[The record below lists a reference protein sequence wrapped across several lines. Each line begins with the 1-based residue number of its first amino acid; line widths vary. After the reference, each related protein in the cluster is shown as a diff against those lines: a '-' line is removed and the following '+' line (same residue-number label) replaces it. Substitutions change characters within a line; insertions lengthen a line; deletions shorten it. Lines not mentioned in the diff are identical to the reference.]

1 MSSSRGT
8 ALKKR
13 PRDFNSLE
21 GQDFVVETLKHSI
34 EKNKIA
40 NAYIFSGPRGV
51 GKTSSARAFARC
63 LNCKNGPT
71 VMPCGECSNCKSI
84 ESDSSLDVIE
94 IDGASNTSVQDIRQI
109 KEEIMFP
116 PAISKYR
123 IYIIDEVH
131 MLSNSAFNALLKTI
145 EEPPNYIVFIFA
157 TTESH
162 KLPETI
168 KSRCQ
173 HFSFKLLSLE
183 KIYNM
188 LKKVCF
194 EDHIKYED
202 EALKWIAYKSSGSV
216 RDAYTLFDQVVS
228 FTNSDIK
235 LDQIR
240 SKMGFTNDE
249 FLEKLSVS
257 ILSED
262 VKELICI
269 LDSIFLAGV
278 SYEQFLLD
286 SIEFFREALFLKI
299 GIKNFEF
306 IGIKSE
312 DLRKKLIEFDLNYL
326 ERIIVV
332 LLETYRDLQF
342 SINPR
347 YELEINFIKIL
358 RLKNYIPNHVLIKQ
372 IQNIEDNLLE
382 DMALDSSNFDALANK
397 KSEDDLAFIPTKLNL
412 EYEFPKIKSLEKEET
427 GCDENLSTKID
438 ENLLKPNS
446 IDKIDKIDEIDEI
459 DEIFIE
465 DDNSSKAN
473 DFIDIRDKFIYIV
486 SRYIQTLVHSGEVV
500 IDENVL
506 YYKVFSEFE
515 YNELQNYK
523 GEIRSEFYKEF
534 PNLSIVF
541 QKNFKSL
548 EKDFEKL
555 ETVKNIF
562 GASEVLEE

>member
-1 MSSSRGT
+1 MASSRGT

-13 PRDFNSLE
+13 PRDFSSLE
-21 GQDFVVETLKHSI
+21 GQDFIVETLKHSI

-84 ESDSSLDVIE
+84 ENDSSLDVIE

-131 MLSNSAFNALLKTI
+131 MLSNSAFNALLKTV
-145 EEPPNYIVFIFA
+145 EEPPSYIVFIFA

-228 FTNSDIK
+228 FTNSNIK

-240 SKMGFTNDE
+240 SKMGLTNDE
-249 FLEKLSVS
+249 FLEKLSIS
-257 ILSED
+257 ILNED
-262 VKELICI
+262 VKDLICI

-299 GIKNFEF
+299 GIKNFDF

-312 DLRKKLIEFDLNYL
+312 ELKKKLIEFDLNYL

-342 SINPR
+342 SVNPR

-358 RLKNYIPNHVLIKQ
+358 RLKNYIPNHILIKQ
-372 IQNIEDNLLE
+372 IQNLEDNLLE
-382 DMALDSSNFDALANK
+382 SMNLDSSNFDCLTNK
-397 KSEDDLAFIPTKLNL
+397 KSRDDLAFIPVKSSL
-412 EYEFPKIKSLEKEET
+412 ESEFSEIKSLEEEET
-427 GCDENLSTKID
+427 TCDENLSTKINN
-438 ENLLKPNS
+438 NLSEING
-446 IDKIDKIDEIDEI
+446 IDEI

-465 DDNSSKAN
+465 DDDSSKAN
-473 DFIDIRDKFIYIV
+473 DFISIRDKFIYIV
-486 SRYIQTLVHSGEVV
+486 SRYIQTLVHSGEVI
-500 IDENVL
+500 IDGNVL

-523 GEIRSEFYKEF
+523 VEIRSEFYKEF

-548 EKDFEKL
+548 ERDFEKL
-555 ETVKNIF
+555 EAVKNIF
-562 GASEVLEE
+562 GASEVLEG

>member
-1 MSSSRGT
+1 MASSRGT

-13 PRDFNSLE
+13 PRDFNALE

-63 LNCKNGPT
+63 LNCKNGPA
-71 VMPCGECSNCKSI
+71 VMPCGECNNCKSI
-84 ESDSSLDVIE
+84 DSDSSLDVIE

-145 EEPPNYIVFIFA
+145 EEPPSYIVFIFA

-202 EALKWIAYKSSGSV
+202 EALKWIAYKSGGSV

-249 FLEKLSVS
+249 FLEKLAVS

-262 VKELICI
+262 VKELICV
-269 LDSIFLAGV
+269 LDSIFLAGI

-286 SIEFFREALFLKI
+286 SIEFFREVLFLKI

-312 DLRKKLIEFDLNYL
+312 DLRKKLVDFDLNYL

-342 SINPR
+342 SANPR

-372 IQNIEDNLLE
+372 IQNLEDSLLE
-382 DMALDSSNFDALANK
+382 NMDLDSSNFDALANK
-397 KSEDDLAFIPTKLNL
+397 KSKDDLAFISAKPNL
-412 EYEFPKIKSLEKEET
+412 EYGFSEIKSLGKEET
-427 GCDENLSTKID
+427 SCDENLSTKID
-438 ENLLKPNS
+438 GNLLESNS
-446 IDKIDKIDEIDEI
+446 VDEI

-465 DDNSSKAN
+465 DDDNSSKAN
-473 DFIDIRDKFIYIV
+473 DFIDIKGKFIYIV

-500 IDENVL
+500 IDGNVL

-515 YNELQNYK
+515 YNEVQNYK

-541 QKNFKSL
+541 QKNFKNL

-555 ETVKNIF
+555 ETLKNIF

>member
-1 MSSSRGT
+1 MASSRGT

-63 LNCKNGPT
+63 LNCKNGPA
-71 VMPCGECSNCKSI
+71 VMPCGECNNCKSI
-84 ESDSSLDVIE
+84 DSDSSLDVIE

-145 EEPPNYIVFIFA
+145 EEPPSYIVFIFA

-202 EALKWIAYKSSGSV
+202 EALKWIAYKSGGSV

-249 FLEKLSVS
+249 FLEKLAVS

-262 VKELICI
+262 VKELICV
-269 LDSIFLAGV
+269 LDSIFLAGI

-286 SIEFFREALFLKI
+286 SIEFFREVLFLKI

-312 DLRKKLIEFDLNYL
+312 DLRKKLVDFDLNYL

-342 SINPR
+342 SANPR

-372 IQNIEDNLLE
+372 IQNLEDSLLE
-382 DMALDSSNFDALANK
+382 NMDLDSSNFDALANK
-397 KSEDDLAFIPTKLNL
+397 KSKDDLAFISAKPNL
-412 EYEFPKIKSLEKEET
+412 EYGFSEIKSLGKEET
-427 GCDENLSTKID
+427 SCDENLSTKID
-438 ENLLKPNS
+438 GNLLESNS
-446 IDKIDKIDEIDEI
+446 VDEI

-465 DDNSSKAN
+465 DDDNSSKAN
-473 DFIDIRDKFIYIV
+473 DFIDVRGKFIYIV

-500 IDENVL
+500 VDGNVL

-541 QKNFKSL
+541 QKNFKNL

-555 ETVKNIF
+555 ETLKNIF

>member
-1 MSSSRGT
+1 
-8 ALKKR
+8 
-13 PRDFNSLE
+13 
-21 GQDFVVETLKHSI
+21 
-34 EKNKIA
+34 
-40 NAYIFSGPRGV
+40 
-51 GKTSSARAFARC
+51 
-63 LNCKNGPT
+63 
-71 VMPCGECSNCKSI
+71 
-84 ESDSSLDVIE
+84 
-94 IDGASNTSVQDIRQI
+94 
-109 KEEIMFP
+109 
-116 PAISKYR
+116 
-123 IYIIDEVH
+123 
-131 MLSNSAFNALLKTI
+131 
-145 EEPPNYIVFIFA
+145 
-157 TTESH
+157 
-162 KLPETI
+162 
-168 KSRCQ
+168 
-173 HFSFKLLSLE
+173 
-183 KIYNM
+183 M

-240 SKMGFTNDE
+240 SKMGLTNDE

-257 ILSED
+257 ILNED
-262 VKELICI
+262 IKELICV
-269 LDSIFLAGV
+269 LDSIFLSGV

-312 DLRKKLIEFDLNYL
+312 DLRKKLAEFDLNYL

-342 SINPR
+342 SVNPR
-347 YELEINFIKIL
+347 YELEINFVKIL

-372 IQNIEDNLLE
+372 IQNLEDNLLE
-382 DMALDSSNFDALANK
+382 NVALDSNNFDVLANK
-397 KSEDDLAFIPTKLNL
+397 KNKDDLAFISAKPGL
-412 EYEFPKIKSLEKEET
+412 EYEFSEIKPLEREET
-427 GCDENLSTKID
+427 SFDENLSTKID
-438 ENLLKPNS
+438 ENLLEANN
-446 IDKIDKIDEIDEI
+446 IDEI

-465 DDNSSKAN
+465 DDNLSEAN
-473 DFIDIRDKFIYIV
+473 DFIDIRDKFIYVV

-500 IDENVL
+500 IDDNVL

-555 ETVKNIF
+555 ETVKIFLEQVKFWRDRDMAVNPLDFLKNMSSVKSNIDNIKRN
-562 GASEVLEE
+562 V

>member
-1 MSSSRGT
+1 MASSRGT

-299 GIKNFEF
+299 GIKNFDF

-382 DMALDSSNFDALANK
+382 NMALDSSNFDALANK
-397 KSEDDLAFIPTKLNL
+397 KGEDDLAFIPTKLNL

-446 IDKIDKIDEIDEI
+446 IDNLDKIDEI

>member
-1 MSSSRGT
+1 
-8 ALKKR
+8 
-13 PRDFNSLE
+13 
-21 GQDFVVETLKHSI
+21 
-34 EKNKIA
+34 
-40 NAYIFSGPRGV
+40 
-51 GKTSSARAFARC
+51 
-63 LNCKNGPT
+63 
-71 VMPCGECSNCKSI
+71 
-84 ESDSSLDVIE
+84 
-94 IDGASNTSVQDIRQI
+94 
-109 KEEIMFP
+109 
-116 PAISKYR
+116 
-123 IYIIDEVH
+123 
-131 MLSNSAFNALLKTI
+131 
-145 EEPPNYIVFIFA
+145 
-157 TTESH
+157 
-162 KLPETI
+162 
-168 KSRCQ
+168 
-173 HFSFKLLSLE
+173 
-183 KIYNM
+183 M

-202 EALKWIAYKSSGSV
+202 EALRWIAYKSSGSV

-228 FTNSDIK
+228 FANSDIK

-240 SKMGFTNDE
+240 SKMGLTNDE

-262 VKELICI
+262 VKELICV
-269 LDSIFLAGV
+269 LDSIFLSGV

-312 DLRKKLIEFDLNYL
+312 DLRKKLAEFDLNYL

-342 SINPR
+342 SVNPR
-347 YELEINFIKIL
+347 YELEINFVKIL

-372 IQNIEDNLLE
+372 IQNLEDNLLE
-382 DMALDSSNFDALANK
+382 NMALDSNNFDVLANK
-397 KSEDDLAFIPTKLNL
+397 KNKDDLAFISAKPGL
-412 EYEFPKIKSLEKEET
+412 EYEFSEIKPLEKEET
-427 GCDENLSTKID
+427 SFDENLSTKID
-438 ENLLKPNS
+438 ENLLEANN
-446 IDKIDKIDEIDEI
+446 IDEI

-465 DDNSSKAN
+465 DDNLSEAN
-473 DFIDIRDKFIYIV
+473 DFIDIRDKFIYVV

-500 IDENVL
+500 IDDNVL

-562 GASEVLEE
+562 GASEVLEG

>member
-1 MSSSRGT
+1 MASSRGT

-262 VKELICI
+262 VKKLICI

-382 DMALDSSNFDALANK
+382 NMALDSSNFDALANK
-397 KSEDDLAFIPTKLNL
+397 KGEDDLAFISTKLNL

-446 IDKIDKIDEIDEI
+446 IDNLDKIDEI

>member
-1 MSSSRGT
+1 MASSRGT

-13 PRDFNSLE
+13 PRDFNALE

-63 LNCKNGPT
+63 LNCKNGPA
-71 VMPCGECSNCKSI
+71 VMPCGECNNCKSI
-84 ESDSSLDVIE
+84 DSDSSLDVIE

-145 EEPPNYIVFIFA
+145 EEPPSYIVFIFA

-202 EALKWIAYKSSGSV
+202 EALKWIAYKSGGSV

-249 FLEKLSVS
+249 FLEKLAVS

-262 VKELICI
+262 VKELICV
-269 LDSIFLAGV
+269 LDSIFLAGI

-286 SIEFFREALFLKI
+286 SIEFFREVLFLKI

-312 DLRKKLIEFDLNYL
+312 DLRKKLVDFDLNYL

-342 SINPR
+342 SANPR

-372 IQNIEDNLLE
+372 IQNLEDSLLE
-382 DMALDSSNFDALANK
+382 NMDLDSSNFDALANK
-397 KSEDDLAFIPTKLNL
+397 KSKDDLAFISAKPNL
-412 EYEFPKIKSLEKEET
+412 EYGFSEIKSLGKEET
-427 GCDENLSTKID
+427 SCDENLSTKID
-438 ENLLKPNS
+438 GNLLESNS
-446 IDKIDKIDEIDEI
+446 VDEI

-465 DDNSSKAN
+465 DDDNSSKAN
-473 DFIDIRDKFIYIV
+473 DFIDIRGKFIYIV

-500 IDENVL
+500 IDGNVL

-541 QKNFKSL
+541 QKNFKNL

-555 ETVKNIF
+555 ETLKNIF

>member
-1 MSSSRGT
+1 MAPSRGT

-71 VMPCGECSNCKSI
+71 VMPCGECNNCKSI
-84 ESDSSLDVIE
+84 ENDSSLDVIE

-116 PAISKYR
+116 PAVSKYR

-145 EEPPNYIVFIFA
+145 EEPPHYIVFIFA

-240 SKMGFTNDE
+240 SKMGLTNDE

-257 ILSED
+257 ILNED
-262 VKELICI
+262 IKELICV
-269 LDSIFLAGV
+269 LDSIFLSGV

-286 SIEFFREALFLKI
+286 SIEFF
-299 GIKNFEF
+299 
-306 IGIKSE
+306 
-312 DLRKKLIEFDLNYL
+312 
-326 ERIIVV
+326 
-332 LLETYRDLQF
+332 
-342 SINPR
+342 
-347 YELEINFIKIL
+347 
-358 RLKNYIPNHVLIKQ
+358 
-372 IQNIEDNLLE
+372 
-382 DMALDSSNFDALANK
+382 
-397 KSEDDLAFIPTKLNL
+397 
-412 EYEFPKIKSLEKEET
+412 
-427 GCDENLSTKID
+427 
-438 ENLLKPNS
+438 
-446 IDKIDKIDEIDEI
+446 
-459 DEIFIE
+459 
-465 DDNSSKAN
+465 
-473 DFIDIRDKFIYIV
+473 
-486 SRYIQTLVHSGEVV
+486 
-500 IDENVL
+500 
-506 YYKVFSEFE
+506 
-515 YNELQNYK
+515 
-523 GEIRSEFYKEF
+523 
-534 PNLSIVF
+534 
-541 QKNFKSL
+541 
-548 EKDFEKL
+548 
-555 ETVKNIF
+555 
-562 GASEVLEE
+562 

>member
-1 MSSSRGT
+1 MASSRGT

-71 VMPCGECSNCKSI
+71 VMPCGECNNCKSI
-84 ESDSSLDVIE
+84 DNDSSLDVIE

-116 PAISKYR
+116 PAVSKYR

-240 SKMGFTNDE
+240 SKMGLTNDE

-262 VKELICI
+262 VKELICV
-269 LDSIFLAGV
+269 LDSVFLSGV

-306 IGIKSE
+306 VGIKSE
-312 DLRKKLIEFDLNYL
+312 DLRKKLAEFDLNYL

-342 SINPR
+342 SVNPR
-347 YELEINFIKIL
+347 YELEINFVKIL

-372 IQNIEDNLLE
+372 IQNLEDNLLE
-382 DMALDSSNFDALANK
+382 NMALDSNNFDVLANK
-397 KSEDDLAFIPTKLNL
+397 KNKDDLAFISAKPGL
-412 EYEFPKIKSLEKEET
+412 EYEFSEIKPLKKEET
-427 GCDENLSTKID
+427 SFDENLSTKID
-438 ENLLKPNS
+438 ENLLEANN
-446 IDKIDKIDEIDEI
+446 IDEI

-465 DDNSSKAN
+465 DDNLSEAN
-473 DFIDIRDKFIYIV
+473 DFIDIRDKFIYVV

-500 IDENVL
+500 IDDNVL

-548 EKDFEKL
+548 EKDFKKL

-562 GASEVLEE
+562 GASEVLEG

>member
-1 MSSSRGT
+1 MASSRGT

-13 PRDFNSLE
+13 PRDFSSLE

-71 VMPCGECSNCKSI
+71 VMPCGKCSNCKSI
-84 ESDSSLDVIE
+84 ENDSSLDVIE

-194 EDHIKYED
+194 EDHIKYEN

-216 RDAYTLFDQVVS
+216 RDAYTLFDQIVS

-240 SKMGFTNDE
+240 SKMGLTNDE

-262 VKELICI
+262 VKGLICV

-342 SINPR
+342 SVNPR

-372 IQNIEDNLLE
+372 IQNLEDNLLE
-382 DMALDSSNFDALANK
+382 NTVLDLNNFDVLTNK
-397 KSEDDLAFIPTKLNL
+397 KSSKDDLAFISVRSNL
-412 EYEFPKIKSLEKEET
+412 EYELPEIKSLEKKET
-427 GCDENLSTKID
+427 DCDENLLTEINR
-438 ENLLKPNS
+438 NLLKTND
-446 IDKIDKIDEIDEI
+446 IDDI

-465 DDNSSKAN
+465 DDDSSKEN

-486 SRYIQTLVHSGEVV
+486 SRYIQTLVHSGEVI
-500 IDENVL
+500 IDDNVL

-515 YNELQNYK
+515 YNELQSYK

-555 ETVKNIF
+555 EAVKNIF
-562 GASEVLEE
+562 GASEVLEG

>member
-1 MSSSRGT
+1 MASSRGT

-71 VMPCGECSNCKSI
+71 VVPCGECNNCKSI
-84 ESDSSLDVIE
+84 ENDSSLDVVE

-202 EALKWIAYKSSGSV
+202 GALKWIAYKSSGSV

-235 LDQIR
+235 LNQIR
-240 SKMGFTNDE
+240 SKMGLTNDE
-249 FLEKLSVS
+249 FLEKLSIS
-257 ILSED
+257 ILNED
-262 VKELICI
+262 VKELICV

-278 SYEQFLLD
+278 SYEQFMLD

-358 RLKNYIPNHVLIKQ
+358 RLKNYIPNHILIKQ
-372 IQNIEDNLLE
+372 IQNLEDNLLE
-382 DMALDSSNFDALANK
+382 NMTLDSNNFDVLANK
-397 KSEDDLAFIPTKLNL
+397 NGKANATFISEKPSL
-412 EYEFPKIKSLEKEET
+412 EYGFSEIKSLEKEEAS
-427 GCDENLSTKID
+427 CDENLSTKID
-438 ENLLKPNS
+438 KNLVKTDS
-446 IDKIDKIDEIDEI
+446 IDEI

-465 DDNSSKAN
+465 DDNSNKTN

-500 IDENVL
+500 IDDNVL

-534 PNLSIVF
+534 PNLNIVF
-541 QKNFKSL
+541 QKNFKNL

-562 GASEVLEE
+562 GASEVLEG